1 MKKYLFGLII
11 VLAAGA
17 VLLLFINQGL
27 FTAVDE
33 VIEPVE
39 DTIEVADDS
48 TEAVEEEDAA
58 AEEELVVVAI
68 DEETAGEDSEPAGE
82 EGDNAADE
90 AGFMITDSPYQDF
103 IQARQQGEPIVLEFY
118 SET

>member
-11 VLAAGA
+11 VLAAGVSL
-17 VLLLFINQGL
+17 VLIINRGL
-27 FTAVDE
+27 FTAADE

-39 DTIEVADDS
+39 DAIEVADDS

-58 AEEELVVVAI
+58 AEEEIVADAV
-68 DEETAGEDSEPAGE
+68 DEETAGEESEPAGE
-82 EGDNAADE
+82 EGDNAADD
-90 AGFMITDSPYQDF
+90 AGFTIADSPYQDF
-103 IQARQQGEPIVLEFY
+103 IRARQQGEPIVIKFY